1 MHGKLGPQTTRGTLM
16 GTIDAVTAEVVRN
29 ALSMAAQEGGVV
41 VVKASHSTFIQEGA
55 DSSAA
60 VLDARG
66 RLHLLFHAG
75 PLSAPAGHPVAAL
88 AQRITASFSRCP
100 ALKV

>member
-1 MHGKLGPQTTRGTLM
+1 M
-16 GTIDAVTAEVVRN
+16 GAIDAVTAEVVRN

-66 RLHLLFHAG
+66 RLVAQSTATTLMHAASLRESLRALLLEFPPDTMRAG
-75 PLSAPAGHPVAAL
+75 DVFARLH
-88 AQRITASFSRCP
+88 R
-100 ALKV
+100 